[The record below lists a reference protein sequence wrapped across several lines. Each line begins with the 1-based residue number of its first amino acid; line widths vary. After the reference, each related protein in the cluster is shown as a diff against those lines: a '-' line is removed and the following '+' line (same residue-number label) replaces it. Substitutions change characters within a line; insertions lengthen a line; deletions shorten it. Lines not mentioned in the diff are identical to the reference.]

1 MYISFKKK
9 NGNFKKPE
17 YIKKEEFSGEKK
29 DIDNFKSFIKQ
40 RRLNISVSL
49 NKSIIITQ
57 NDPTPSKTIS
67 RQTSRS
73 GSGLLRKKDYP
84 DFDEFQ
90 EFDLKTDNKILK
102 KKNNLTKG
110 QKLFQKIKFVL
121 KMNKKGEIFQRIL
134 QGSVTDRRSEIPDE
148 KSGYSTGSLIK
159 VYPDIGLLSN
169 YGEIEKMSRMRG
181 FSSESILEAE
191 RVSLPIA
198 EFFCNILK
206 DSLDFEENKK
216 WSDRLDIERKDQGFL
231 VEMLCD
237 YDCSII
243 QKMFVVRK

>member
-1 MYISFKKK
+1 M
-9 NGNFKKPE
+9 
-17 YIKKEEFSGEKK
+17 
-29 DIDNFKSFIKQ
+29 
-40 RRLNISVSL
+40 NISVSL

-90 EFDLKTDNKILK
+90 EFDLKKDSKILK
-102 KKNNLTKG
+102 KKNLTKG

-134 QGSVTDRRSEIPDE
+134 QGSVTNRQSEIPDE

-181 FSSESILEAE
+181 FSSESIVEAE
-191 RVSLPIA
+191 RISLPIA
-198 EFFCNILK
+198 EFFCNRHC
-206 DSLDFEENKK
+206 DG
-216 WSDRLDIERKDQGFL
+216 GFFSAACFATTYL
-231 VEMLCD
+231 LCFK
-237 YDCSII
+237 SAH
-243 QKMFVVRK
+243 

>member
-1 MYISFKKK
+1 M
-9 NGNFKKPE
+9 
-17 YIKKEEFSGEKK
+17 
-29 DIDNFKSFIKQ
+29 
-40 RRLNISVSL
+40 NISVSV

-73 GSGLLRKKDYP
+73 GSSVLRKKDYP

-90 EFDLKTDNKILK
+90 EFDLKKDSKILK
-102 KKNNLTKG
+102 RKNNLTKG

-134 QGSVTDRRSEIPDE
+134 QGSVTDRKSEIPDE

-181 FSSESILEAE
+181 FSSESIVEAE

-206 DSLDFEENKK
+206 DCLDFEENQK
-216 WSDRLDIERKDQGFL
+216 WSDMIDIERKDQGFL

-237 YDCSII
+237 FDCSII
-243 QKMFVVRK
+243 QKMFVVRIIKIILFEKYLELFGESQTFG